1 MAISIKSIFIFG
13 PLLSLQA
20 VQSLGKTPQLELL
33 KILQNQSFK
42 DFKALVKKNPDL
54 LKELKIS
61 DTEAYSKIRIL
72 ALSKVASSNIGKF
85 IQYEDIVSAL
95 DINLDQVEFWVID
108 GNFYLFANV
117 KILGIRSRLIDAKLD
132 PLNNTIF
139 IRYPI
144 LLMAFY

>member
-20 VQSLGKTPQLELL
+20 VQSLGKTPQIELL

-42 DFKALVKKNPDL
+42 DFKALLKKNPDL

-72 ALSKVASSNIGKF
+72 ALSKLASSNIGKF

-108 GNFYLFANV
+108 GNFKLFANV
-117 KILGIRSRLIDAKLD
+117 NIRNSI
-132 PLNNTIF
+132 TIN
-139 IRYPI
+139 RRQTRSVE
-144 LLMAFY
+144 